1 MWFLNFHAYLL
12 MNKMTKSAKKENLI
26 KLALLSSLIIAIPNF
41 SVAQNYIDIG
51 KIGRD
56 AVSRNAGRLEFAF
69 ADDGVKFGAPIFMRI
84 FKDKSV
90 LEIWAQ
96 SKNGKYKYL
105 RQYKIC
111 GANTANIPSGIY
123 FISAQGLNQG
133 QRNSFSVSTSYP
145 NAYNIAQK
153 QNGHI
158 ILAPRCAPAP
168 DIGLTDPD
176 MDEMFAILHK
186 SISKGQNAIQLQVL
200 PFALNSFNMFT
211 AQKKPNYNTL
221 KQLAPIYSK
230 FEETKKVPKI
240 TISSAGYKLIT
251 K

>member
-1 MWFLNFHAYLL
+1 
-12 MNKMTKSAKKENLI
+12 MNKMKKIMQKNNFIKFSIAFLI
-26 KLALLSSLIIAIPNF
+26 VSIIPNF
-41 SVAQNYIDIG
+41 SNSQNYIDIG

-56 AVSRNAGRLEFAF
+56 AVSRNSGRLEFAF

-96 SKNGKYKYL
+96 SKSGKYKYL

-111 GANTANIPSGIY
+111 GANTANIPSGVY
-123 FISAQGLNQG
+123 FIGAQSLNQG
-133 QRNSFSVSTSYP
+133 QRNSFSVATSYP

-153 QNGHI
+153 QSGHI

-176 MDEMFAILHK
+176 MDEMFAIIYK
-186 SISKGQNAIQLQVL
+186 SISNGQGAIQLQVL
-200 PFALNSFNMFT
+200 PFALNGFNMFT
-211 AQKKPNYNTL
+211 AHKKPNYNTL

-230 FEETKKVPKI
+230 FEETKIVPKI

>member
-1 MWFLNFHAYLL
+1 
-12 MNKMTKSAKKENLI
+12 MNKMKKNKQKNNFI
-26 KLALLSSLIIAIPNF
+26 KFSIAILIAFCVPNF
-41 SVAQNYIDIG
+41 SIAQNYIDVG

-56 AVSRNAGRLEFAF
+56 AISRNSGRLEFAF

-84 FKDKSV
+84 FKDKST

-96 SKNGKYKYL
+96 ATNGKYKYL

-123 FISAQGLNQG
+123 FINAQSLVQG
-133 QRNSFSVSTSYP
+133 QRNSFSVATSYP
-145 NAYNIAQK
+145 NAYNVAQK
-153 QNGHI
+153 QSGHI

-176 MDEMFAILHK
+176 MDEMFAILYK
-186 SISKGQNAIQLQVL
+186 SISKGQNAIQIQIL
-200 PFALNSFNMFT
+200 PFALNGFNMFT

-221 KQLAPIYSK
+221 KQLAPIYSQ

-240 TISSAGYKLIT
+240 TISSSGYKLIT

>member
-1 MWFLNFHAYLL
+1 
-12 MNKMTKSAKKENLI
+12 MNKMKKI
-26 KLALLSSLIIAIPNF
+26 KQKNNFIKFSIAILISFCVPNF
-41 SVAQNYIDIG
+41 SVAQNYIDVG

-56 AVSRNAGRLEFAF
+56 AISRNSGRLEFAF

-84 FKDKSV
+84 FKDKST

-96 SKNGKYKYL
+96 AKNGKYKYL

-123 FISAQGLNQG
+123 FINAQSLVQG
-133 QRNSFSVSTSYP
+133 QRNSFSVATSYP
-145 NAYNIAQK
+145 NAYNVAQK
-153 QNGHI
+153 QSGHI

-168 DIGLTDPD
+168 NIGLTDPD
-176 MDEMFAILHK
+176 MDEMFAILYK
-186 SISKGQNAIQLQVL
+186 SISKGQNAIQIQVL
-200 PFALNSFNMFT
+200 PFALNGFNMFT

-221 KQLAPIYSK
+221 KQLAPIYSQ

-240 TISSAGYKLIT
+240 TISSSGYKLIT

>member
-1 MWFLNFHAYLL
+1 MKKIKQKNNF
-12 MNKMTKSAKKENLI
+12 I
-26 KLALLSSLIIAIPNF
+26 KFSIAILISFCVPNF
-41 SVAQNYIDIG
+41 SVAQNYIDVG

-56 AVSRNAGRLEFAF
+56 AISRNSGRLEFAF
-69 ADDGVKFGAPIFMRI
+69 ADDGVKFGAPIFKRI
-84 FKDKSV
+84 FKDKST

-96 SKNGKYKYL
+96 AKNGKYKYL

-123 FISAQGLNQG
+123 FINAQSLVQG
-133 QRNSFSVSTSYP
+133 QRNSFSVATSYP
-145 NAYNIAQK
+145 NAYNVAQK
-153 QNGHI
+153 QSGHI

-168 DIGLTDPD
+168 NIGLTDPD
-176 MDEMFAILHK
+176 MDEMFAILYK
-186 SISKGQNAIQLQVL
+186 SISKGQNAIQIQVL
-200 PFALNSFNMFT
+200 PFALNGFNMFT

-240 TISSAGYKLIT
+240 TISSSGYKLIT

>member
-1 MWFLNFHAYLL
+1 MKKIKQKNNF
-12 MNKMTKSAKKENLI
+12 I
-26 KLALLSSLIIAIPNF
+26 KFSIAILISFCVPNF
-41 SVAQNYIDIG
+41 SVAQNYIDVG

-56 AVSRNAGRLEFAF
+56 AISRNSGRLEFAF

-84 FKDKSV
+84 FKDKST

-96 SKNGKYKYL
+96 AKNGKYKYL

-123 FISAQGLNQG
+123 FINAQSLVQG
-133 QRNSFSVSTSYP
+133 QRNSFSVATSYP
-145 NAYNIAQK
+145 NAYNVAQK
-153 QNGHI
+153 QSGHI

-168 DIGLTDPD
+168 NIGLTDPD
-176 MDEMFAILHK
+176 MDEMFAILYK
-186 SISKGQNAIQLQVL
+186 SISKGQNAIQIQVL
-200 PFALNSFNMFT
+200 PFALNGFNMFT

-240 TISSAGYKLIT
+240 TISSSGYKLIT

>member
-1 MWFLNFHAYLL
+1 
-12 MNKMTKSAKKENLI
+12 MNKMKKFRQKNNFIKFSIAFLI
-26 KLALLSSLIIAIPNF
+26 ASTIPNF
-41 SVAQNYIDIG
+41 SNAQNYIDIG

-56 AVSRNAGRLEFAF
+56 AVSRNSGRLEFAF

-84 FKDKSV
+84 FKDKSI

-96 SKNGKYKYL
+96 SKSGKYKYL

-111 GANTANIPSGIY
+111 GANTANIPSGVY
-123 FISAQGLNQG
+123 FIGAQSLNQG
-133 QRNSFSVSTSYP
+133 QRNSFSVATSFP

-153 QNGHI
+153 QSGHI

-176 MDEMFAILHK
+176 MDEMFAIIYK
-186 SISKGQNAIQLQVL
+186 SISNGQSAIQLQVL
-200 PFALNSFNMFT
+200 PFALNGFNMFT

>member
-1 MWFLNFHAYLL
+1 
-12 MNKMTKSAKKENLI
+12 MNKMKIFKQKNNFI
-26 KLALLSSLIIAIPNF
+26 KFSIAILIAFCVPNF
-41 SVAQNYIDIG
+41 SIAQNYIDVG

-56 AVSRNAGRLEFAF
+56 AISRNSGRLEFAF

-84 FKDKSV
+84 FKDKST

-96 SKNGKYKYL
+96 AKNGKYKYL

-123 FISAQGLNQG
+123 FINAQSLVQG
-133 QRNSFSVSTSYP
+133 QRNSFSVATSYP
-145 NAYNIAQK
+145 NAYNVAQK
-153 QNGHI
+153 QSGHI

-176 MDEMFAILHK
+176 MDEMFAILYK
-186 SISKGQNAIQLQVL
+186 SISKGQNAIQIQVL
-200 PFALNSFNMFT
+200 PFALNGFNMFT

-221 KQLAPIYSK
+221 KQLAPIYSQ

-240 TISSAGYKLIT
+240 TISSSGYKLIT

>member
-1 MWFLNFHAYLL
+1 
-12 MNKMTKSAKKENLI
+12 MNKMKKI
-26 KLALLSSLIIAIPNF
+26 KQKNNFIKFSIAILISFCVPNF
-41 SVAQNYIDIG
+41 SVAQNYIDVG

-56 AVSRNAGRLEFAF
+56 AISRNSGRLEFAF

-84 FKDKSV
+84 FKDKST

-96 SKNGKYKYL
+96 AKNGKYKYL

-123 FISAQGLNQG
+123 FINAQSLVQG
-133 QRNSFSVSTSYP
+133 QRNSFSVATSYP
-145 NAYNIAQK
+145 NAYNVAQK
-153 QNGHI
+153 QSGHI

-168 DIGLTDPD
+168 NIGLTDPD
-176 MDEMFAILHK
+176 MDEMFAILYK
-186 SISKGQNAIQLQVL
+186 SISKGQNAIQIQVL
-200 PFALNSFNMFT
+200 PFALNGFNMFT

-240 TISSAGYKLIT
+240 TISSSGYKLIT